1 MSNSDR
7 SGSDLLHH
15 GFLKLFKSNLKQAQ
29 LKPSFQLQNL
39 MNCSLCRFCS
49 KLCQFS
55 HESNKHTP
63 KNMKDGEH
71 SSEEASSAT
80 ENSQEAGEIQEKEAP
95 VEDQE
100 QGPGVQVS
108 SEEAP
113 GQGEAEVRSS
123 EAECEEASP
132 GQHNSSGYASDGSGE
147 PGLQCGEQGPA
158 VGQPGVSLQSDPHQS
173 AFRPAG
179 LPAQYPGMEPQAP
192 EFQFR
197 QNGGAGH
204 GWGPGPEE
212 MAAQGYGP
220 PMGMMAGPG
229 PHPGAALTGH
239 PGMHTPIARR
249 PITGNMSGYPG
260 PPQAGYRPGP
270 AHYPTSPGAGH
281 APHNN
286 TYRQAPAFNGGQ
298 MPGAGW
304 GSPSWSGSG
313 PPSGPP
319 PISMTPPPLSWNQAP
334 ARRHNYQGGNKPFG
348 NIQYGGQ
355 VMQQNPIRS
364 KNYPFPSKA
373 LNPGKFKVIMSV
385 SS

>member
-1 MSNSDR
+1 
-7 SGSDLLHH
+7 
-15 GFLKLFKSNLKQAQ
+15 
-29 LKPSFQLQNL
+29 
-39 MNCSLCRFCS
+39 MNCSLFADSGQSSANFPTQATNISSRLGINES
-49 KLCQFS
+49 PRA
-55 HESNKHTP
+55 SNKHLA

-71 SSEEASSAT
+71 SSEEASLD
-80 ENSQEAGEIQEKEAP
+80 NSQEAGEIEKEAP
-95 VEDQE
+95 VLDQE
-100 QGPGVQVS
+100 QETGVQGGG
-108 SEEAP
+108 EDG
-113 GQGEAEVRSS
+113 GQEVRDVEVRSS

-147 PGLQCGEQGPA
+147 PGLQCNDQGPA
-158 VGQPGVSLQSDPHQS
+158 GGQPQISLQSDPHQS
-173 AFRPAG
+173 AFRPAV
-179 LPAQYPGMEPQAP
+179 QYPGQPMEPQAP

-197 QNGGAGH
+197 QNGGQAAPQGR
-204 GWGPGPEE
+204 GPEE

-220 PMGMMAGPG
+220 PMGMMS
-229 PHPGAALTGH
+229 HPGGPLTGH
-239 PGMHTPIARR
+239 PMHTPIARR

-270 AHYPTSPGAGH
+270 AHFPTSPSGPGV

-304 GSPSWSGSG
+304 GSPSWSGNG

-334 ARRHNYQGGNKPFG
+334 NRRPHNYQGGNKPFG

-373 LNPGKFKVIMSV
+373 LNPGKIRNTLKSV
-385 SS
+385 STMVSIQMAWRICMLEVGDLWTI

>member
-1 MSNSDR
+1 
-7 SGSDLLHH
+7 
-15 GFLKLFKSNLKQAQ
+15 
-29 LKPSFQLQNL
+29 

-49 KLCQFS
+49 SSANLPTNATNTLEK
-55 HESNKHTP
+55 
-63 KNMKDGEH
+63 MKDGEH
-71 SSEEASSAT
+71 SSEEASQQT
-80 ENSQEAGEIQEKEAP
+80 ENSQETGEIEKEAP
-95 VEDQE
+95 LEELE
-100 QGPGVQVS
+100 QVQGS
-108 SEEAP
+108 AEEAP
-113 GQGEAEVRSS
+113 GAGDVEVRSS

-147 PGLQCGEQGPA
+147 PGLQCGDPGLA
-158 VGQPGVSLQSDPHQS
+158 GGQPPGQMSSLQSDPHQS

-179 LPAQYPGMEPQAP
+179 LPQAQYTGQMEPQAP

-197 QNGGAGH
+197 QNGAGGH
-204 GWGPGPEE
+204 GGWGPGPEE
-212 MAAQGYGP
+212 MAAAQGYGP
-220 PMGMMAGPG
+220 QMGMITGS
-229 PHPGAALTGH
+229 HPGGPMTGH

-260 PPQAGYRPGP
+260 PPQGGYRPGP
-270 AHYPTSPGAGH
+270 AHFPTSPA
-281 APHNN
+281 AHNN

-298 MPGAGW
+298 MPAAGW

-334 ARRHNYQGGNKPFG
+334 NRRAHSYQGGNKPFG

-355 VMQQNPIRS
+355 VMQQNPVRS

-373 LNPGKFKVIMSV
+373 LNPGEFRFVTFYNTEA
-385 SS
+385 